1 MEALGS
7 ILFDRIRFK
16 VKGAVGAKWS
26 NMVWGIMER
35 GWTIM
40 PLTVEPRGWTIMP
53 HTFMALF
60 DLSLIS
66 QPLSPPAR
74 LILHPRLILQSI
86 AISSVTKKSLT
97 NTPQL
102 MR

>member
-16 VKGAVGAKWS
+16 VEGAVGAKWS

-66 QPLSPPAR
+66 QPLSPPQDSFY
-74 LILHPRLILQSI
+74 IPDSFCKVSQYPQSL
-86 AISSVTKKSLT
+86 KSLT
-97 NTPQL
+97 KTPQL
-102 MR
+102 ML